1 MNGRMGLAAWL
12 WVGLCTAAALR
23 PARAQE
29 DFGRQAFEFT
39 IGIPYLQSETTSFD
53 GGTVVDTESSTGLGF
68 GFDWHFSDR
77 WSAGATLAMHDI
89 DYTANVT
96 LAGSP
101 LGAPGEVVR
110 NDLDTQSL
118 MGHAKR
124 YFGNWSRVA
133 PYARGALGWVSIDTN
148 IPTGPPVGVCWFDPW
163 WGLVCDSFQPTRR
176 ATELGAAL
184 GLGVRWDFSRRVF
197 LDASV
202 GREWIDFDNAERPDF
217 TELRIAFG
225 IHDSGTSPRGRRAVA
240 RGGR

>member
-1 MNGRMGLAAWL
+1 MDGRRILAVAFY
-12 WVGLCTAAALR
+12 VGVASAANVGPAL
-23 PARAQE
+23 AQQ
-29 DFGRQAFEFT
+29 DSGRQAFEFT
-39 IGIPYLQSETTSFD
+39 IGIPHLQSETTSFD

-68 GFDWHFSDR
+68 GFDWRFADR

-89 DYTANVT
+89 DYTASIA

-101 LGAPGEVVR
+101 LGAPGEIVR

-118 MGHAKR
+118 MGHVKR
-124 YFGNWSRVA
+124 YFGGYNRVA

-148 IPTGPPVGVCWFDPW
+148 IPSGPPVGVCWFDPW
-163 WGLVCDSFQPTRR
+163 WGLVCDSFQPTRTT
-176 ATELGAAL
+176 TELGAAL

-202 GREWIDFDNAERPDF
+202 GREWIDFDSADRPDF

-225 IHDSGTSPRGRRAVA
+225 IHDGSTGPNGRRAAA
-240 RGGR
+240 RTEQ